1 MIDREHPS
9 IDLIEQAVDLID
21 TTDQLEQMARAGHTV
36 NLHGASLRGE
46 DALRALDAARA
57 GAMLPLV
64 ASLAL
69 NAERIADAL
78 AAMAEGG
85 DTQDGRPDFDTVS
98 DSELIAELARRHH
111 PDGLPT

>member
-1 MIDREHPS
+1 MINLKHPS
-9 IDLIEQAVDLID
+9 IDLIEQAVELIND
-21 TTDQLEQMARAGHTV
+21 TDELERMARTGHTV
-36 NLHGASLRGE
+36 NLHGVSLRGE
-46 DALRALDAARA
+46 DALRAIDVARA

-64 ASLAL
+64 ASFAL

-78 AAMAEGG
+78 AAMAEGVG
-85 DTQDGRPDFDTVS
+85 TQDGRPDFDTVS